1 MTYEEIKT
9 PDDKGMPKEKII
21 FQEDVKLLNIKKGM
35 EFPVK
40 TDIDGYKHITIR
52 KMNLYLTQE
61 RNMSGVYKRYVLK

>member
-1 MTYEEIKT
+1 MEYQEIKA
-9 PDDKGMPKEKII
+9 PDDKEIPKEKII

-40 TDIDGYKHITIR
+40 TNIDGYKYITLR

-61 RNMSGVYKRYVLK
+61 RNMSGVYRRYILK

>member
-1 MTYEEIKT
+1 MIYEEIKT
-9 PDDKGMPKEKII
+9 SNDKGMPKEKII

-40 TDIDGYKHITIR
+40 TNMDGYKYITIG